1 MNKAEPDKITT
12 RSCQNF
18 CFQKLLRLEE
28 QPLLLDD
35 IAHGLAKF
43 NRYVGQG
50 GPIDRTYSVAEH
62 CVHVA
67 MLVTQWAMKSGMS
80 PKAIRE
86 CARWA
91 LMHDAPEA
99 YLGDLSR
106 GLKQLIRLHTEIY
119 DVLETNLEIL
129 ITRRF
134 DLHPTDI
141 TRTLAKRADIAIVGP
156 EFGALWEGRMYVDRR
171 EDQDDDVSSVIIGQW
186 DPPYAKQRFLEMC
199 EHLDIR

>member
-1 MNKAEPDKITT
+1 MKAEADKDKVTT

-18 CFQKLLRLEE
+18 CFRKLLALEE

-50 GPIDRTYSVAEH
+50 GPIDKSYSVAEH
-62 CVHVA
+62 SVHVA

-91 LMHDAPEA
+91 LMHDATEA

-106 GLKQLIRLHTEIY
+106 GLKELIRLHTEIY
-119 DVLETNLEIL
+119 NVLETNLEIL

-134 DLHPTDI
+134 DLHPTDV
-141 TRTLAKRADIAIVGP
+141 TRTLTKRADVAIVGP
-156 EFGALWEGRMYVDRR
+156 EFEALWEGRVHVDRR
-171 EDQDDDVSSVIIGQW
+171 EDPDDVSSVVIGQW
-186 DPPYAKQRFLEMC
+186 DPPYAKRRFLEMC
-199 EHLDIR
+199 EQLDIR